1 MANASKNSIGPGAQ
15 GKQSGTGAMTDL
27 PEGILPENMVLSNRD
42 KSRHTDERGLDGKH
56 VQTEQYQD
64 HAGNRLDARGAEGSD
79 GAEGADGRAAGGR
92 EGNTSGLANPMTDL
106 SGDESSLKR
115 RRQG

>member
-64 HAGNRLDARGAEGSD
+64 HAGNRLDARGAEG
-79 GAEGADGRAAGGR
+79 ADERAAGGR

-115 RRQG
+115 RQQG

>member
-42 KSRHTDERGLDGKH
+42 KSRHGDERGQHELRDRH
-56 VQTEQYQD
+56 Q
-64 HAGNRLDARGAEGSD
+64 
-79 GAEGADGRAAGGR
+79 RAADQR
-92 EGNTSGLANPMTDL
+92 LAICV
-106 SGDESSLKR
+106 
-115 RRQG
+115 

>member
-42 KSRHTDERGLDGKH
+42 KSRHTDERGLDSKH

-64 HAGNRLDARGAEGSD
+64 HAGNRLDGDA
-79 GAEGADGRAAGGR
+79 AEGAARADGGRA
-92 EGNTSGLANPMTDL
+92 GNTSGLANPMTDL
-106 SGDESSLKR
+106 SGDESSLT
-115 RRQG
+115 RRQHG